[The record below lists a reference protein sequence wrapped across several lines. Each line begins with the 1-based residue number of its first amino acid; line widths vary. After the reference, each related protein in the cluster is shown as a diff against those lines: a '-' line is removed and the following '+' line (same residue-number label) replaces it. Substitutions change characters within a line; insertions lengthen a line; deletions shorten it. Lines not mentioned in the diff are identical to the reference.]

1 MQRKIEDAKIA
12 FKAQTF
18 EVSGANEKIK
28 VVVNGARELVSL
40 KIDPDFL
47 KSEGIDLVQDA
58 IIGTINAGLSKA
70 GEQLDAHVEKLTG
83 GMKVP
88 GVY

>member
-1 MQRKIEDAKIA
+1 MQFRGGMSELLRQASRMQRKIEDAKIA

-47 KSEGIDLVQDA
+47 KSEGIDLVQMP
-58 IIGTINAGLSKA
+58 SS
-70 GEQLDAHVEKLTG
+70 
-83 GMKVP
+83 VP
-88 GVY
+88 STRA